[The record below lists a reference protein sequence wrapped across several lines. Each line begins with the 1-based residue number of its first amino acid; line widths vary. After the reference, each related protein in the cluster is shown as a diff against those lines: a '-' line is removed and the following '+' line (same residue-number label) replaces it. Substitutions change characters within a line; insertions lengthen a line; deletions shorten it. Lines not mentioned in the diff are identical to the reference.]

1 MTTVGHS
8 DAIRAALSR
17 HDGGNEIVEHAD
29 ALTRFLNSSACSPAP
44 MLPLDE
50 RTIILDLSR
59 GSEDL
64 GEPLTG
70 LTVEQMSHLI
80 EQRMDDVG
88 TRFAFG
94 RWGERRELY
103 VSDLFVVNAALPM
116 RDVHLGVDVF
126 CASGSLIHAPLA
138 GHVHVCANNA
148 RDLDYGPLIILR
160 HDTPCGSPFFSLYG
174 HLELSS
180 VSRWEVGQPVAAGTP
195 LAAVGAPPEN
205 GNWPPHLHFQ
215 LILNLLGEGRDF
227 PGVALYEE
235 RAAWLAL
242 SPLPTRFF
250 PETYAHG
257 LDGSDRGASPDEKR

>member
-8 DAIRAALSR
+8 DAIRAALTR
-17 HDGGNEIVEHAD
+17 HDSGDEIVEHAD
-29 ALTRFLNSSACSPAP
+29 ALTRFLNSSACAPEP
-44 MLPLDE
+44 MLSLDE
-50 RTIILDLSR
+50 QTIVLDLSR

-70 LTVEQMSHLI
+70 LTVERMSRLI
-80 EQRMDDVG
+80 ERRLEDAG

-103 VSDLFVVNAALPM
+103 VSDLFVVNDESPM

-148 RDLDYGPLIILR
+148 RDLDYGPLIVLR
-160 HDTPCGSPFFSLYG
+160 HETPCGSPFFSLYG

-180 VSRWEVGQPVAAGTP
+180 VARWEVGQPVAAGAP
-195 LAAVGAPPEN
+195 LAAVGTPPEN

-242 SPLPTRFF
+242 SPLPARFF
-250 PETYAHG
+250 PAAYADA
-257 LDGSDRGASPDEKR
+257 LDGSGCGASSDAMR